1 MSALILIVE
10 DETKLAEVVRDYLHR
25 DGYDTQLCHHG
36 DEVLPWLGD
45 HQPDLILLD
54 LMLPGT
60 DGLTLCREIR
70 KTLAT
75 PIIMT
80 TARVEEIDRLL
91 GLELGADDYVCKPYS
106 PREVVARVKAV
117 LRRTGLNNGNETET
131 GTQLELPENT
141 NEVRFGDRKVELT
154 ALEARLLAELMH
166 HPGRIFSRDQLMDA
180 IYPDRRLVSDR
191 TIDSHIKNL
200 RRKLQLLA
208 PEDDFVRS
216 VYGAGYKYE

>member
-25 DGYDTQLCHHG
+25 DGYQTQLCHRG
-36 DEVLPWLGD
+36 DEVLPWLAE
-45 HQPDLILLD
+45 HKPDLILLD

-117 LRRTGLNNGNETET
+117 LRRTSLNNGNETET
-131 GTQLELPENT
+131 GSHLDLPEHS
-141 NEVRFGDRKVELT
+141 NEARFGERKVELT
-154 ALEARLLAELMH
+154 ALEARLLSELMR

-208 PEDDFVRS
+208 PDEDFVRS

>member
-1 MSALILIVE
+1 MSNLILIVE
-10 DETKLAEVVRDYLHR
+10 DEAKLAEVVRDYLHR
-25 DGYDTQLCHHG
+25 DGYDTHLCHRG
-36 DEVLPWLGD
+36 DEVLDWLAD
-45 HQPDLILLD
+45 HQPALILLD
-54 LMLPGT
+54 LMLPGL

-70 KTLAT
+70 KKMAT

-117 LRRTGLNNGNETET
+117 LRRTHLNNGNESDTE
-131 GTQLELPENT
+131 LRLVLPEGA
-141 NEVRFGDRKVELT
+141 NEARFGERKVELT
-154 ALEARLLAELMH
+154 ALESRLLAELMR

-208 PEDDFVRS
+208 PEEEFVRS